1 MIQHSE
7 SCLSV
12 DHASFNSTVCTFGPP
27 MTWILGYLEG
37 MKMLNLQIGGVR
49 VLSGDVKI
57 ESWSEADFAADK
69 SDRKSVSGYVVMGD
83 GAVVFCFVVVQ
94 ETDSDVTEP
103 NGSQILCGFTGWS

>member
-1 MIQHSE
+1 
-7 SCLSV
+7 
-12 DHASFNSTVCTFGPP
+12 
-27 MTWILGYLEG
+27 
-37 MKMLNLQIGGVR
+37 MLNMQISGVG
-49 VLSGDVKI
+49 VLSADFKI
-57 ESWSEADFAADK
+57 EGWFVAEFTVNK